1 MPADRRAVER
11 IGQRGPP
18 GAVVPNTRK
27 TICMAH
33 ISVVIPVYKAQDCL
47 YELYHR
53 LIATLEPMTSDF
65 EILMVED
72 CGGDRSW
79 EIIVELSRK
88 DPRVRGFQF
97 SRNFGQHYGISAGLD
112 NSTGDWVVIMDCDLQ
127 DRPEEIPN
135 LYRKAQEGYDI
146 VHAKRA
152 QRQDNAFKRWTS
164 MLFSKTFNYL
174 SGMKFDAEVANFR
187 ILSRRVVET
196 FRNMREHL
204 RFTGALLYWMGFPT
218 AYIRVQHD
226 KRFAGN
232 TSYSINK
239 LLSLAGETIIAYS
252 EKPLRLSIWVGFGCS
267 FFGFANGIFVVYRYF
282 ANDVPV
288 MGWTSLIVSIFFVGG
303 ITISLLGVLGVY
315 LGKTF
320 NEVKRRPLYIIRNS
334 TADAN
339 A

>member
-1 MPADRRAVER
+1 
-11 IGQRGPP
+11 
-18 GAVVPNTRK
+18 
-27 TICMAH
+27 MAH

-47 YELYHR
+47 HELYQR
-53 LIATLEPMTSDF
+53 LVATLEAMTSDF
-65 EILMVED
+65 EIILVED

-79 EIIVELSRK
+79 EIIVELSMK
-88 DPRVRGFQF
+88 DPRVKGLQF

-112 NSTGDWVVIMDCDLQ
+112 NATGDWVVIMDCDLQ

-135 LYRKAQEGYDI
+135 LYQKALEGYDV

-152 QRQDNAFKRWTS
+152 HRQDNAFKRWTS

-187 ILSRRVVET
+187 ILSRKVVDT

-226 KRFAGN
+226 KRFAGE
-232 TSYSINK
+232 TSYSIKK

-252 EKPLRLSIWVGFGCS
+252 EKPLRLSIWVGFLCS
-267 FFGFANGIFVVYRYF
+267 FFGFASGIFVVYKYF
-282 ANDVPV
+282 AYGVPV
-288 MGWTSLIVSIFFVGG
+288 MGWSSLIVSIFFVGG

-334 TADAN
+334 TFEGAS
-339 A
+339 